1 MNEVSSKSP
10 VCRARCEVTGTK
22 SALEKRVHYS
32 QDINYWRAIIGT
44 IWSRPAA
51 LGLLA
56 STVLL
61 GHSVCGQDAAI
72 PPAPAAGTNT
82 QPSTL
87 NPQPQSQPSTLP
99 TELRLGPFDIQPRIT
114 TGVTYDDN
122 IFTSSHNAK
131 SDVFWSL
138 HPAFLA
144 VAGDRLAIE
153 DYRRTYHEVVSFS
166 PDTFIITEPSEW
178 PGRTLM
184 VDYGPRF
191 NWFTTY
197 DQNNC
202 IDEFLRINA
211 LWPMRKMIL
220 GLRQDYTLLDMTV
233 IEIGQRARQQTIP
246 TVLMA
251 GYQFSEKTSAEI
263 NLSRTSVSYDQQ
275 EGLADYTDW
284 NSDNWL
290 NYQYSPLFNVALG
303 ANLGV
308 LDLPSQPGQ
317 TYETPMVRARYRY
330 GARIL
335 FDGSV
340 GVQLRQY
347 EGGIPSTAEPVLS
360 LTAYYQ
366 ASEKSSIY
374 LKCFRRETPS
384 VSMGY
389 NYLSTGVSLGFAQR
403 FGDRYYTSLGMT
415 YYDINY
421 LGTSPGFAAAGQ
433 ARRVD
438 NVFEIRPAF
447 EVRFTRHLFGSLFY
461 LFRTVQSAQWD
472 GWTDNQVGTQF
483 TWTF

>member
-1 MNEVSSKSP
+1 MNEVSSNSP
-10 VCRARCEVTGTK
+10 VCRVRCEVTGTK
-22 SALEKRVHYS
+22 SALEKQMHYL
-32 QDINYWRAIIGT
+32 QEVNYRRAIIGT

-51 LGLLA
+51 LSMLA
-56 STVLL
+56 STILL
-61 GHSVCGQDAAI
+61 GHSACGQDTATVAV
-72 PPAPAAGTNT
+72 PPTTTN
-82 QPSTL
+82 QPPSTL
-87 NPQPQSQPSTLP
+87 NPQPSTHS

-122 IFTSSHNAK
+122 IFTSSHNSK

-138 HPAFLA
+138 YPAFLA
-144 VAGDRLAIE
+144 VAGDRVAIE
-153 DYRRTYHEVVSFS
+153 DYRRTYHDVVRFS
-166 PDTFIITEPSEW
+166 PDTFIINEPSEW

-191 NWFTTY
+191 NWFTIY

-202 IDEFLRINA
+202 VDEFLKINA
-211 LWPMRKMIL
+211 LWPMGEMIL
-220 GLRQDYTLLDMTV
+220 GLRQEYTLEDTTV
-233 IEIGQRARQQTIP
+233 IEVGQRARQQIIP

-251 GYQFSEKTSAEI
+251 GYQLSEKTSAAV
-263 NLSRTSVSYDQQ
+263 NLSRTSVSYDQDQ
-275 EGLADYTDW
+275 GLADYTDW
-284 NSDNWL
+284 NWDNWL

-308 LDLPSQPGQ
+308 VDLPSQPGQ
-317 TYETPMVRARYRY
+317 TYETPMVRARYHY

-347 EGGIPSTAEPVLS
+347 EGGSPNSTEPVFN

-366 ASEKSSIY
+366 TSEHSGIH
-374 LKCFRRETPS
+374 LTGFRRETPS
-384 VSMGY
+384 VYLGY
-389 NYLSTGVSLGFAQR
+389 NYLSTGVSLGFVQR
-403 FGDRYYTSLGMT
+403 FGDRYYTSLDMT

-421 LGTSPGFAAAGQ
+421 LGTSPGFAATEQ

-438 NVFEIRPAF
+438 NFFEVTPAF
-447 EVRFTRHLFGSLFY
+447 EVRFTRHLFGSLY
-461 LFRTVQSAQWD
+461 YRFRTVQSAQWD
-472 GWTDNQVGTQF
+472 GWTDNQVGARF